1 MQPFV
6 IIMSNSPVK
15 MWQQEKMWHPFV
27 DQLVISVKENG
38 YNGVK
43 TDKNCHPSWNR
54 VIIGTKDQ
62 FGKRSSTDHLPPCV
76 FEADCSV
83 HGV

>member
-1 MQPFV
+1 MNSDATIFLLSAWKIMPPFV

-43 TDKNCHPSWNR
+43 TDKKVTP
-54 VIIGTKDQ
+54 VGIG
-62 FGKRSSTDHLPPCV
+62 
-76 FEADCSV
+76 
-83 HGV
+83 